1 MSEEVRETNT
11 MSLILPALALR
22 GITVFPEMLLHF
34 DVGRP
39 KSKKALEA
47 AMSKDQTVFLLTQKD
62 MRTDSPKQDDLFTT
76 GTISQIKQLLKLPGG
91 GVRVLVEGIERGKV
105 VEFSKDDPFL
115 EVVVEKI
122 DVVEIAQDSKAE
134 AALLRY
140 TKELYEKYA
149 EINQNIGPEM
159 VLEVMSSTS
168 MGYLADFIAQNS
180 QLEYSKKQSI
190 LEEVDPYARLT
201 LIALL
206 LSSEIE
212 ILEAE
217 LEIQKKV
224 KEQLDKNQKD
234 YVLRE
239 QLRAI
244 QAELGEKEDVVDET
258 AKYEAKIK
266 ELVQDKES
274 ANKLLADAR
283 RLPKLGMN
291 MAEAGMLR
299 NYLDTV
305 LELPWKK
312 TTKDKL
318 DVEKVQSVLDKDHYG
333 IEKVKDRILE
343 YIAVRSLAPDIK
355 NQIICL
361 VGPPGVGKT
370 SVGMSIARAIGRKLG
385 RVSLGGVRDEAE
397 IRGHRKTYIGAM
409 PGRIMTAMKQAG
421 TKNPV
426 LLLDEIDKLGSD
438 YKGDPASALLEVLD
452 AEQNHSFR
460 DHYVEVPFDLSDV
473 IFILTANI
481 VDTIPRA
488 LRDRMEIID
497 IPSYTDEEKVMIAKN
512 HLLPKQMKR
521 HGLTKRTMRISD
533 EAIRKVISGYTRES
547 GVRTL
552 ERTIASLCRK
562 TAREIIGGERK
573 SKSINETN
581 LFDLLGPEKFKRDQ
595 LAPVNRVGSAN
606 GLAWTSVGGELLEA
620 EVNILKGTG
629 KIELTGNLGDVM
641 KESAK
646 AAISFIRSRATEL
659 LINPEFYKE
668 CDIHV
673 HFPDGAI
680 PKDGPSAG
688 ITIATA
694 IVSAL
699 TGRAAYR
706 EVAMTGEITLRGRV
720 LPIGGLRE
728 KGMAAYRAGIKRV
741 IIPLENEADLFDIDD
756 KVKEN
761 LEFLTVKSID
771 EVLRYA
777 LEPTV
782 VGKHADICFQRANDS
797 NASEN
802 IESSH
807 SGDSIRS

>member
-1 MSEEVRETNT
+1 
-11 MSLILPALALR
+11 
-22 GITVFPEMLLHF
+22 
-34 DVGRP
+34 
-39 KSKKALEA
+39 
-47 AMSKDQTVFLLTQKD
+47 
-62 MRTDSPKQDDLFTT
+62 
-76 GTISQIKQLLKLPGG
+76 
-91 GVRVLVEGIERGKV
+91 
-105 VEFSKDDPFL
+105 
-115 EVVVEKI
+115 
-122 DVVEIAQDSKAE
+122 
-134 AALLRY
+134 
-140 TKELYEKYA
+140 
-149 EINQNIGPEM
+149 
-159 VLEVMSSTS
+159 
-168 MGYLADFIAQNS
+168 
-180 QLEYSKKQSI
+180 
-190 LEEVDPYARLT
+190 
-201 LIALL
+201 
-206 LSSEIE
+206 
-212 ILEAE
+212 
-217 LEIQKKV
+217 
-224 KEQLDKNQKD
+224 
-234 YVLRE
+234 
-239 QLRAI
+239 
-244 QAELGEKEDVVDET
+244 
-258 AKYEAKIK
+258 
-266 ELVQDKES
+266 
-274 ANKLLADAR
+274 
-283 RLPKLGMN
+283 
-291 MAEAGMLR
+291 
-299 NYLDTV
+299 
-305 LELPWKK
+305 
-312 TTKDKL
+312 
-318 DVEKVQSVLDKDHYG
+318 
-333 IEKVKDRILE
+333 
-343 YIAVRSLAPDIK
+343 
-355 NQIICL
+355 
-361 VGPPGVGKT
+361 
-370 SVGMSIARAIGRKLG
+370 
-385 RVSLGGVRDEAE
+385 
-397 IRGHRKTYIGAM
+397 
-409 PGRIMTAMKQAG
+409 
-421 TKNPV
+421 
-426 LLLDEIDKLGSD
+426 
-438 YKGDPASALLEVLD
+438 
-452 AEQNHSFR
+452 
-460 DHYVEVPFDLSDV
+460 
-473 IFILTANI
+473 
-481 VDTIPRA
+481 
-488 LRDRMEIID
+488 
-497 IPSYTDEEKVMIAKN
+497 
-512 HLLPKQMKR
+512 MKR